1 MKRDESVG
9 SLLEF
14 AGGFAGDAYTKNVR
28 LVRKSGRDY
37 QIFNVDELD
46 FSSFHLMDGDSLN
59 VDSVIPKFSNMV
71 EIKGAVFR
79 PGMYQI
85 GYILRRHH
93 GSVGTN

>member
-1 MKRDESVG
+1 MFYEMKRDESVG

-46 FSSFHLMDGDSLN
+46 FSSFHLMKFLIVLN
-59 VDSVIPKFSNMV
+59 FAVV
-71 EIKGAVFR
+71 EFHAAKVFR
-79 PGMYQI
+79 VDEKYESKSI
-85 GYILRRHH
+85 
-93 GSVGTN
+93 